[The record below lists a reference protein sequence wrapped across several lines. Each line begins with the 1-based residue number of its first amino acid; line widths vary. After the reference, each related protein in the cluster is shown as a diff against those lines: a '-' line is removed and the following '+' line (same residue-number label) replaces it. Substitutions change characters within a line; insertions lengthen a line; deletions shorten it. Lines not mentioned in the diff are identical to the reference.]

1 MKIAETT
8 RLYLREMTA
17 ADAENAY
24 LLNLDPDVIRYTGDD
39 PFESIEAARTFL
51 EQYDHYQKYGFGRW
65 AVIRKTDDAFLG
77 WCGLKYTKDLDE
89 YDLGFR
95 FLKKHWNRG
104 YATEAAKVCIDL
116 GFNTFNMPVIVGR
129 AMKENAGS
137 IKVLEKVGMTYF
149 NSFDFEGRDGAIY
162 TIENSRRNRLTC
174 TGSRSL

>member
-95 FLKKHWNRG
+95 FLKNTGTK
-104 YATEAAKVCIDL
+104 ATQQKRQRHALIWDL
-116 GFNTFNMPVIVGR
+116 IHTR
-129 AMKENAGS
+129 
-137 IKVLEKVGMTYF
+137 
-149 NSFDFEGRDGAIY
+149 
-162 TIENSRRNRLTC
+162 
-174 TGSRSL
+174 